1 MMKWMKTLPLKIFCK
16 GNRHQ
21 FNVFLWLLWKE
32 QYNDDD
38 DEENYI
44 HI

>member
-1 MMKWMKTLPLKIFCK
+1 MNEDTNLMF
-16 GNRHQ
+16 
-21 FNVFLWLLWKE
+21 FLWLLWKE